1 MRACVVLLPILARPI
16 AFLLLCCLSL
26 SASASDAAAVD
37 NLSPRKDATGE
48 TARLGRVGITA
59 EGRLEQ
65 EKRAGQGERL
75 LQRQGRQN
83 MPDIHIAYPVLGYAA
98 VDEDVRN
105 WVNAIADTFDVEMA
119 SLLHEADMMGE
130 AADEGRYALH
140 GSCTVLRPSREAA
153 SLVFEI
159 WTYTGGAHG
168 NLDIITLNYS
178 LITGQRLDFVDIF
191 GDVDKA
197 LSLLSSNSRE
207 VLSRRL
213 AGGRMDQWIVDGTA
227 QDVNNF
233 ASLGL
238 TSQGVRVY
246 FQPYQ
251 VAPWAAGAQA
261 VDIPLEALMR
271 AKPFLTLWDK

>member
-1 MRACVVLLPILARPI
+1 MRACAALLPVIARPA
-16 AFLLLCCLSL
+16 AFLFFCCLWL
-26 SASASDAAAVD
+26 SASASGVAAVD
-37 NLSPRKDATGE
+37 TLSPKEQADGDAG
-48 TARLGRVGITA
+48 RLSRVSITA
-59 EGRLEQ
+59 EGELKQ
-65 EKRAGQGERL
+65 EKRAGVGERL
-75 LQRQGRQN
+75 LQRLGRRN
-83 MPDIHIAYPVLGYAA
+83 MPDIDISYPVLGYKA

-105 WVNAIADTFDVEMA
+105 WVNNIADTFEVEMA
-119 SLLHEADMMGE
+119 SLFHDAEMMGE
-130 AADEGRYALH
+130 DPDESRYALH

-213 AGGRMDQWIVDGTA
+213 AGGRMDQWIMDGTA

-238 TSQGVRVY
+238 TAQGVRVY

-251 VAPWAAGAQA
+251 VAAWAAGAQE
-261 VDIPLEALMR
+261 VDIPLDALLQ